1 MFRKTKIICTL
12 GPSVNSYEKIRS
24 LVSEGMNVARLN
36 CSHGDWE
43 TRNQW
48 VKWIRE
54 AGDELNEHVGI
65 LLDLSGPKFRL
76 GNIPPHGL
84 KVEVN
89 DIIKIGTGKN
99 QLPILEEQ
107 VLKKIRKGTVILIGD
122 GHITFLAKD
131 ADTLLCTSGGTIW
144 TRQGITLLGE
154 SFDVPT
160 ITEKDKEDLDKGLQ
174 LGVEY
179 VAQSYV
185 KSASDVRELGS
196 LVEQH
201 DPTVRIIA
209 KIELKSAVNEIQSII
224 KEADGIMVARG
235 DLGLQMHIE
244 DVPLI
249 QKKIIQMC
257 QLAGKPVITATE
269 MMESMVHN
277 PRPTRAEATDVANA
291 ILDGTDAVMLSA
303 ETAVGKNPELVVR
316 NMAKIAAKTE
326 SSSTF
331 AKMRTMRERSRITEA
346 TEAVAYA
353 ACEIAENLNAKSIL
367 TFSTSGFTARMMA
380 KYRPRVPIL
389 CATYRERTAKQVS
402 LLWGVKP
409 ILTSEFSGTEE
420 MIEKGFRAALKNKLL
435 KVGDLVVITAGIPVG
450 KPGTT
455 NLVTLM
461 NVHEPKKDK

>member
-1 MFRKTKIICTL
+1 
-12 GPSVNSYEKIRS
+12 
-24 LVSEGMNVARLN
+24 
-36 CSHGDWE
+36 
-43 TRNQW
+43 
-48 VKWIRE
+48 
-54 AGDELNEHVGI
+54 
-65 LLDLSGPKFRL
+65 
-76 GNIPPHGL
+76 
-84 KVEVN
+84 
-89 DIIKIGTGKN
+89 
-99 QLPILEEQ
+99 
-107 VLKKIRKGTVILIGD
+107 
-122 GHITFLAKD
+122 
-131 ADTLLCTSGGTIW
+131 
-144 TRQGITLLGE
+144 
-154 SFDVPT
+154 
-160 ITEKDKEDLDKGLQ
+160 
-174 LGVEY
+174 
-179 VAQSYV
+179 
-185 KSASDVRELGS
+185 
-196 LVEQH
+196 
-201 DPTVRIIA
+201 
-209 KIELKSAVNEIQSII
+209 
-224 KEADGIMVARG
+224 
-235 DLGLQMHIE
+235 
-244 DVPLI
+244 
-249 QKKIIQMC
+249 
-257 QLAGKPVITATE
+257 